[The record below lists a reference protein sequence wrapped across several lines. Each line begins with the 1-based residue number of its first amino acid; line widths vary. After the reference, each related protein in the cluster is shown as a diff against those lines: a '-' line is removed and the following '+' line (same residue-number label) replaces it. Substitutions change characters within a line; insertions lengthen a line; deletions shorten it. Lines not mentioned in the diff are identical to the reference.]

1 MDIFSL
7 FKKPKGNTIS
17 ADVTTPKKS
26 GSLTPGRVSVS
37 NDSSD
42 LLTFLGGKTQTVAN
56 PSFRSELVPLIRDL
70 FKVNPDMSIAVLDM
84 FKLANTTHKISFP
97 YNSSQE
103 EANMRKHLLGV
114 SDKWLNYTN
123 GVDGLVNK
131 LIVQCLIG
139 GAMSFECVPNDKLDG
154 LSTIVFLNPEDIKFF
169 RETNGVYHPY
179 QVNKH
184 SIPNT
189 KKSKPEYIR
198 LNLESY
204 RYIAQYNDTDE
215 PYGIP
220 PFLSSLDSLKTQSDM
235 KTNIKNLME
244 TLGIMGFMEALVQKP
259 DQLPSESNRSY
270 LARLEQYL
278 VKTKKNLSQ
287 GMKDGL
293 VVGYKDE
300 HEFNLNST
308 TQNMS
313 GVDSIYSLNQ
323 QSVANGLGVNGGII
337 GLSGANS
344 GEAQGVMLS
353 KLISQLYNIQ
363 SLASY
368 ALRFIY
374 SLELRLAGYN
384 NKGIK
389 VEFTTSTVTDEIKVQ
404 QGREYKVNNLIKL
417 YTYGIISLEQFAF
430 EMGYTSPDKDEPRL
444 SLEDLIGK
452 GQKIDTGT
460 SDGTK
465 KTKREADKD
474 KSDRR
479 GRDKSNPSPA
489 RRDSQTKER

>member
-1 MDIFSL
+1 
-7 FKKPKGNTIS
+7 
-17 ADVTTPKKS
+17 
-26 GSLTPGRVSVS
+26 
-37 NDSSD
+37 
-42 LLTFLGGKTQTVAN
+42 
-56 PSFRSELVPLIRDL
+56 
-70 FKVNPDMSIAVLDM
+70 
-84 FKLANTTHKISFP
+84 
-97 YNSSQE
+97 
-103 EANMRKHLLGV
+103 
-114 SDKWLNYTN
+114 
-123 GVDGLVNK
+123 
-131 LIVQCLIG
+131 
-139 GAMSFECVPNDKLDG
+139 
-154 LSTIVFLNPEDIKFF
+154 
-169 RETNGVYHPY
+169 
-179 QVNKH
+179 
-184 SIPNT
+184 
-189 KKSKPEYIR
+189 
-198 LNLESY
+198 
-204 RYIAQYNDTDE
+204 
-215 PYGIP
+215 
-220 PFLSSLDSLKTQSDM
+220 M

-337 GLSGANS
+337 GLPGANS

-368 ALRFIY
+368 ALKFIY

-444 SLEDLIGK
+444 SLEDLLGK